1 MASNNLYLNIV
12 LRCLLLA
19 ATALVSGWFIFS
31 GNNSVP
37 GILIFILFLFQVIGL
52 IHYLNRT
59 NRQIAFFFDAVKN
72 EDSTLRFPVH
82 SGNKAVNDLNSSLN
96 RINELIKNI
105 RFDLQEQEQYFKAI
119 LEHVSAG
126 IIVYNE
132 NGIIVLSNDAARNL
146 LDYES
151 LTHINQLMRIDK
163 NLFTAIKDLQPGD
176 QKLVSFSGKKQTRQL
191 SVKSTQFKTAR
202 ENLLLVA
209 FHDVKNEMEV
219 KELESWIKLIR
230 VLTHEIMNSVAP
242 ITSLSETILQYFTGL
257 NGSMPSEKII
267 NNTIK
272 GLEVINERGAGLI
285 SFVENYRK
293 LTRIPTPEKKPVNLE
308 QLLDN
313 TLTLINASPL
323 GNNIPIAREVVPP
336 DLQVLADK
344 KQISQVLINL
354 MKNSVEALKDM
365 PGGTIRIRASHT
377 NAGRVQITVAD
388 NGPGI
393 PEDLM
398 DKIFIPFF
406 TAKESGTGI
415 GLSLSRQIMLMHG
428 GTLKME
434 STPGK
439 QTVAILEF

>member
-1 MASNNLYLNIV
+1 MASKNLYLNIV
-12 LRCLLLA
+12 VRCLLLA
-19 ATALVSGWFIFS
+19 ATALIAGWLFFS
-31 GNNSVP
+31 RNAFVP
-37 GILIFILFLFQVIGL
+37 GIIFLILFLSQVVGL

-59 NRQIAFFFDAVKN
+59 NRQIAFLFEAMKN
-72 EDSTLRFPVH
+72 EDFTLRFSVNT
-82 SGNKAVNDLNSSLN
+82 GNKALNDLNISLN
-96 RINELIKNI
+96 RINELIKTI
-105 RFDLQEQEQYFKAI
+105 RFELQEQEQYFKAI

-132 NGIIVLSNDAARNL
+132 KGHIILSNNAARTL
-146 LDYES
+146 LAYES

-163 NLFTAIKDLQPGD
+163 NLFTAVKELQPGD
-176 QKLVSFSGKKQTRQL
+176 QKLVSFTGKKQTRQL
-191 SVKSTQFKTAR
+191 SVKSTLFKTVR

-242 ITSLSETILQYFTGL
+242 ITSLSETILEYFTGL
-257 NGSMPSEKII
+257 NGAMPSEKVI

-293 LTRIPTPEKKPVNLE
+293 LTHIPPPEKKPVSLE

-313 TLTLINASPL
+313 TITLINTLPP
-323 GNNIPIAREVVPP
+323 GNNIPITHEVAPP

-354 MKNSVEALKDM
+354 VKNSEEAVKDM
-365 PGGTIRIRASHT
+365 PGGTIKIRASL
-377 NAGRVQITVAD
+377 NDAGRVKITVAD

-393 PEDLM
+393 PEELM

-428 GTLKME
+428 GSLKVE

-439 QTVAILEF
+439 QTVAIMEF

>member
-1 MASNNLYLNIV
+1 MASKNLYLNIV
-12 LRCLLLA
+12 SRCLLLA
-19 ATALVSGWFIFS
+19 ATALIAGWVLFSQNAVIAGVIMLVLFIFQ
-31 GNNSVP
+31 
-37 GILIFILFLFQVIGL
+37 IIWLINF
-52 IHYLNRT
+52 LNRT
-59 NRQIAFFFDAVKN
+59 NRQIAFFFEAVKN

-82 SGNKAVNDLNSSLN
+82 TGNKAVNDLNSSLN
-96 RINELIKNI
+96 RINELIKTI
-105 RFDLQEQEQYFKAI
+105 RFELQEQEQYFKAI

-126 IIVYNE
+126 IIVYNKTG
-132 NGIIVLSNDAARNL
+132 NIILSNDAARTL
-146 LDYES
+146 LAYES

-163 NLFTAIKDLQPGD
+163 NLFAAVKELQPGN
-176 QKLVSFSGKKQTRQL
+176 QKLVSFTGNSQLRQL

-202 ENLLLVA
+202 ENLSLVA

-242 ITSLSETILQYFTGL
+242 ITSLSETILHYYTDL
-257 NGSMPSEKII
+257 NGNVPSEKVI

-285 SFVENYRK
+285 SFVESYRK
-293 LTRIPTPEKKPVNLE
+293 LTRIPPPEKKPVSLE
-308 QLLDN
+308 LLLDN
-313 TLTLINASPL
+313 TLTLINTLPP
-323 GNNIPIAREVVPP
+323 GHNIPITREVIPP

-354 MKNSVEALKDM
+354 VKNSVEALKEM
-365 PGGTIRIRASHT
+365 PEGNIKIKAELSNT
-377 NAGRVQITVAD
+377 GRVQIMVAD

-406 TAKESGTGI
+406 TGKESGTGI

-434 STPGK
+434 SIPGK

>member
-1 MASNNLYLNIV
+1 MASKNLYLNIV
-12 LRCLLLA
+12 FRCLLLA
-19 ATALVSGWFIFS
+19 ATALAAGGFLFS
-31 GNNSVP
+31 RNALIAG
-37 GILIFILFLFQVIGL
+37 IFILILFVVQVMWLVIF
-52 IHYLNRT
+52 LNRT
-59 NRQIAFFFDAVKN
+59 NRQIAFFFEAVKN

-82 SGNKAVNDLNSSLN
+82 TGNKAVNDLNSSLN
-96 RINELIKNI
+96 RINELIKTI
-105 RFDLQEQEQYFKAI
+105 RFELQEQEQYYKAI

-132 NGIIVLSNDAARNL
+132 NGNIILSNDAARNL

-163 NLFTAIKDLQPGD
+163 NLYTAIKELQPGD
-176 QKLVSFSGKKQTRQL
+176 QKLVSFTGKKQIQQL
-191 SVKSTQFKTAR
+191 SVKSTLFKTAR

-242 ITSLSETILQYFTGL
+242 ITSLSETILQYYNDL
-257 NGSMPSEKII
+257 NGNMPSEKVIK
-267 NNTIK
+267 NTIK

-293 LTRIPTPEKKPVNLE
+293 LTRIPPPEKKPVSLE

-313 TLTLINASPL
+313 TLTLINTSPP
-323 GNNIPIAREVVPP
+323 GNNIPITSEVAPP

-354 MKNSVEALKDM
+354 VKNSVEALKDM
-365 PGGTIRIRASHT
+365 PEGTIKIKASLT
-377 NAGRVQITVAD
+377 ETGRVQITVAD

-393 PEDLM
+393 PEELM

-439 QTVAILEF
+439 QTTAILEF

>member
-293 LTRIPTPEKKPVNLE
+293 LTRIPAPEKKPVSVD

-313 TLTLINASPL
+313 TITLINTIPHA
-323 GNNIPIAREVVPP
+323 NTIPISREVTPP
-336 DLQVLADK
+336 DLQVIADK

-354 MKNSVEALKDM
+354 VKNSVEALNDF
-365 PGGTIRIRASHT
+365 PGGHIRIRASLT
-377 NAGRVQITVAD
+377 GSGRVQITVAD

-393 PEDLM
+393 PEELM

>member
-439 QTVAILEF
+439 QTIAILEF

>member
-1 MASNNLYLNIV
+1 MASKNLYLNIV
-12 LRCLLLA
+12 FRCLLLA
-19 ATALVSGWFIFS
+19 ATALTAGWFFFS
-31 GNNSVP
+31 RNAFLP
-37 GILIFILFLFQVIGL
+37 GILFLILFLSQVIGL
-52 IHYLNRT
+52 IHFLNRT
-59 NRQIAFFFDAVKN
+59 NRQIAYFFEAVKN
-72 EDSTLRFPVH
+72 EDSTLRFSVNT
-82 SGNKAVNDLNSSLN
+82 GNKALNDLNSSLN
-96 RINELIKNI
+96 RINELIKTI
-105 RFDLQEQEQYFKAI
+105 RFELQEQEQYFKAI

-132 NGIIVLSNDAARNL
+132 KGHIILSNNAARTL
-146 LDYES
+146 LAYES

-163 NLFTAIKDLQPGD
+163 NLFIAVKELQPGD
-176 QKLVSFSGKKQTRQL
+176 QKLVTFRGKKQTRQL
-191 SVKSTQFKTAR
+191 SVKSTQFKTVR

-242 ITSLSETILQYFTGL
+242 ITSLSETILEYYTGL
-257 NGSMPSEKII
+257 NGAMPSEKVI

-293 LTRIPTPEKKPVNLE
+293 LTHIPPPEKKPVSLE

-313 TLTLINASPL
+313 TITLINTLPP
-323 GNNIPIAREVVPP
+323 GNNIPITREVAPP
-336 DLQVLADK
+336 DLKVLADK

-354 MKNSVEALKDM
+354 VKNSEEALKDM
-365 PGGTIRIRASHT
+365 PGGTIRIRASL
-377 NAGRVQITVAD
+377 NDAGRIQITVAD

-393 PEDLM
+393 PEELM

-406 TAKESGTGI
+406 TAKESGNGI
-415 GLSLSRQIMLMHG
+415 GLSLSRQIMLLHG
-428 GTLKME
+428 GSLKME
-434 STPGK
+434 SIPGK

>member
-1 MASNNLYLNIV
+1 MASKNLYLNII

-19 ATALVSGWFIFS
+19 ATALAAGWFLFS
-31 GNNSVP
+31 QNAVTA
-37 GILIFILFLFQVIGL
+37 GIIILILFLVQIIWL
-52 IHYLNRT
+52 ITFLNRT
-59 NRQIAFFFDAVKN
+59 NRQIAFFFEAVKN

-82 SGNKAVNDLNSSLN
+82 TGNKAVNDLNSSLN
-96 RINELIKNI
+96 RINELIKTI
-105 RFDLQEQEQYFKAI
+105 RFELREQEQYFKAI

-132 NGIIVLSNDAARNL
+132 NGNIVLSNDAARNL

-163 NLFTAIKDLQPGD
+163 NLFTAIKELQPGD

-242 ITSLSETILQYFTGL
+242 ITSLSETILQYYTGL
-257 NGSMPSEKII
+257 NGNMPSEKII

-293 LTRIPTPEKKPVNLE
+293 LTRIPPPEKKPVSLE

-313 TLTLINASPL
+313 TLTLINASPF
-323 GNNIPIAREVVPP
+323 GSNIPITREVAPP
-336 DLQVLADK
+336 DLEVLADK

-354 MKNSVEALKDM
+354 VKNSVEALKDL
-365 PGGTIRIRASHT
+365 PGGTIRIRASLT
-377 NAGRVQITVAD
+377 SAGRVQITVAD

-393 PEDLM
+393 PEELM

-439 QTVAILEF
+439 QTTAILEF